1 MNLTEHALVIV
12 ALVATSLIVRITP
25 AFLRLQL
32 NPTAKRITE
41 RALPMAVFINF
52 AVYLVWI
59 EISAMAAA
67 AIVSILIA
75 VLATLFTRAG
85 LIITTSASTIVYAV
99 ITAAWPT

>member
-1 MNLTEHALVIV
+1 MNLTDHALVIV
-12 ALVATSLIVRITP
+12 ALVATSLIVRIIP

-32 NPTAKRITE
+32 TPTAKRITE

-52 AVYLVWI
+52 TVYLMWI

-75 VLATLFTRAG
+75 ALATLFTRAG
-85 LIITTSASTIVYAV
+85 LIITTSISTIVYAV
-99 ITAAWPT
+99 ITTAWPT